1 MAVDIQTQLFQ
12 DTASELENIIN
23 KNPEVGDRPDLMDT
37 FVKEKGLD
45 PQEFYAAYKEFDDAK
60 QAGETDFRSQVL
72 DVDELEFG
80 DSTTANVGEA
90 IANTL
95 ISSAESIVNPS
106 QRFVGR
112 VIGETLEGLEDA
124 YRYVTPDELEQKIDA
139 IASEATD
146 AVLPTEVK
154 KQILRYL
161 DPYHGEGTLG
171 VVENIGGKIGS
182 FFVPF
187 SLLGKVAKGVK
198 YTDKATDFLSKAM
211 TKGTAQ
217 KVAKGADIGLRAA
230 TAQTFVEG
238 TDRENSILLNSAY
251 DEIMNDEDAVK
262 ALEKLQENPED
273 NDSETYL
280 TNFLTNLGIEGTVLG
295 AFLLATKGTNRFLK
309 TASGKKLTQLGKRFI
324 GKNFSSRM
332 GTDDKTLEL
341 LAERNFASQKALA
354 EADGLASDLT
364 KSLDTNDL
372 VGMTAKGKEEFRE
385 NVVNKALAGGKKEM
399 NRLSPETQTLVTQMR
414 NNLDKLSSHLEKG
427 VYKGK
432 MKAKVG
438 KKKGV
443 YLTRSYRFF
452 EDPKT
457 KKKITKAV
465 NSYLNPSNLK
475 ELRKIRGKDRDA
487 IIKEKLSDTEYLS
500 HEAYELLKRNNP
512 KLNEDELSD
521 MLLEFIS
528 DKGLSTPFFKTV
540 TTKTASGTV
549 KAGKKRRP
557 VPNEIKAL
565 WGEIKD
571 PSKNYMTTYAK
582 IAEHKAEADFIVG
595 IKNHLL
601 SKEIAEQGGVATT
614 RREALNTFGKNYK
627 KFDDVAT
634 ERAKA
639 VFDKGAAI
647 KYLDDP
653 AIKDLYISDG
663 YAKAVRLLF
672 DEPNL
677 PDNALG
683 KMLNFWATSKGITQA
698 GKTIY
703 NPATHGR
710 NTMGNM
716 ALMVANGMLPFAA
729 KNSKAWDATWAR
741 IGDKT
746 NQELGEYIGKM
757 IGYGLADSSVTLGII
772 RKNLGRDPTTVLS
785 KLASNK
791 VARLYEGED
800 FLFKAMHFEKSLNYL
815 KKAFPK
821 KSIDEVERMAA
832 QRTRDLMPNYNL
844 LPKFVKLLRY
854 SPVADFAGFAAEMA
868 RVSKNLVKYTF
879 DDVLSGNKELQKQA
893 AIRLGGMTSAAL
905 LPTIAQEE
913 SAAIFGIDSETQ
925 ESLNNIDKKY
935 YTNTDKIYLS
945 PITTNSRG
953 RKQVE
958 RIMLGGIDP
967 FHSIKIAAQ
976 AAHQGLLGED
986 MNPEIVSR
994 TAFAALDASL
1004 GPLLGTSML
1013 TDVALKMW
1021 NGEDWQAYNKNTAVG
1036 TAMNAM
1042 ATAFDLDSPAMRYAS
1057 MAGQVFEPGF
1067 ASWLQ
1072 KRWDFEEKINEKGE
1086 AYSDFYTPLPTA
1098 IGQLK
1103 TGNDFLDMT
1112 IKDVGSL
1119 IGITPSTQ
1127 DISGSIRQNLGEPL
1141 REIKD
1146 ADKRFIGDIS
1156 IPNLKPE
1163 DYNDI
1168 YLKYINSQGT
1178 RRDGYQYLRGMLEYY
1193 NQLGFT
1199 PEDYR
1204 KGFTKTDFD
1213 SGFTNEKMSQIQNA
1227 LGNRFRPSYIP
1238 NNVIGKVQQQT
1249 GGQFNF
1255 GPIFQMQRELD
1266 GSAIED

>member
-12 DTASELENIIN
+12 DTASELENIITQ
-23 KNPEVGDRPDLMDT
+23 NPEVGDRPDLMDT
-37 FVKEKGLD
+37 FIKEKGLD
-45 PQEFYAAYKEFDDAK
+45 PKEFYDAYREFDAAK

-112 VIGETLEGLEDA
+112 VIGETLEGLEDL

-154 KQILRYL
+154 KQILRYI
-161 DPYHGEGTLG
+161 DPYHGDGTLG
-171 VVENIGGKIGS
+171 TVENIGGKIGS

-324 GKNFSSRM
+324 GKNFTSRM

-364 KSLDTNDL
+364 KSLDTHDL

-414 NNLDKLSSHLEKG
+414 NNLDELSGHLEKG

-582 IAEHKAEADFIVG
+582 IAEQKAEADFIVG

-663 YAKAVRLLF
+663 YAKAVKLLF

-677 PDNALG
+677 PDNPLG
-683 KMLNFWATSKGITQA
+683 KLLNFWATSKGITQA

-716 ALMVANGMLPFAA
+716 ALMVANGMIPFAA

-757 IGYGLADSSVTLGII
+757 IGYGLADSSVTLSIV

-821 KSIDEVERMAA
+821 KSIDEIERMAA
-832 QRTRDLMPNYNL
+832 QRTRDMMPNYNL

-893 AIRLGGMTSAAL
+893 GIRLGGMTSAAL

-986 MNPEIVSR
+986 MNPQIVSR

-1013 TDVALKMW
+1013 TDVALKMAS
-1021 NGEDWQAYNKNTAVG
+1021 GEDWTAYNKNTFVG
-1036 TAMNAM
+1036 STMDAM
-1042 ATAFDLDSPAMRYAS
+1042 ATAFDLDTPAMRYAS
-1057 MAGQVFEPGF
+1057 MTGQVFEPGF
-1067 ASWLQ
+1067 VSWLQ
-1072 KRWDFEEKINEKGE
+1072 KRANFENQMNDKGE

-1098 IGQLK
+1098 MGRLK
-1103 TGNDFLDMT
+1103 TGNEFLDTT

-1141 REIKD
+1141 RKIND
-1146 ADKRFIGDIS
+1146 ADKRFIRDIS
-1156 IPNLKPE
+1156 NPNLKPE

-1199 PEDYR
+1199 PDDYR
-1204 KGFTKTDFD
+1204 KGFDKTDYDAAFND
-1213 SGFTNEKMSQIQNA
+1213 ETMNKIEHGLE
-1227 LGNRFRPSYIP
+1227 NRFSPSYIP
-1238 NNVIGKVQQQT
+1238 DSVLGKVEGQT
-1249 GGQFNF
+1249 QGQFNF
-1255 GPIFQMQRELD
+1255 GPIFQLQDELE
-1266 GSAIED
+1266 GAPIED